1 MARPALSMNSDRPV
15 NLPLPSLFLN
25 MPVTA
30 VTSIL
35 HRLSGVALFLGV
47 IYVFYLAELALES
60 AAGFDEAARIV
71 ATPFGKLGLW
81 IVLAALAFHFL
92 AGIRHLLLDFHVG
105 DSLRGGQVGGWIT
118 FVLTLAAVIVAGAW
132 LW

>member
-1 MARPALSMNSDRPV
+1 M
-15 NLPLPSLFLN
+15 
-25 MPVTA
+25 
-30 VTSIL
+30 
-35 HRLSGVALFLGV
+35 FLGV
-47 IYVFYLAELALES
+47 IYVFYLADLALED

-71 ATPFGKLGLW
+71 ATPLGKPGAW

-118 FVLTLAAVIVAGAW
+118 FVLTLAAAIVAGAW

>member
-1 MARPALSMNSDRPV
+1 MSSERPV

-30 VTSIL
+30 VVSIL

-47 IYVFYLAELALES
+47 IYVFYLAELALTD
-60 AAGFDEAARIV
+60 AAGFAAAAGIV
-71 ATPFGKLGLW
+71 ATPLGKLGLW
-81 IVLAALAFHFL
+81 LVLASLAFHFL
-92 AGIRHLLLDFHVG
+92 AGVRHLLLDFHVG
-105 DSLRGGQVGGWIT
+105 DSLRGGRIGGWIT
-118 FVLTLAAVIVAGAW
+118 FVLTLVVAVLAGAW

>member
-1 MARPALSMNSDRPV
+1 MSSERPV

-30 VTSIL
+30 VVSIL

-47 IYVFYLAELALES
+47 IYVFYLAELALED

-71 ATPFGKLGLW
+71 ATPLGKLALW
-81 IVLAALAFHFL
+81 VVLASLAFHFL
-92 AGIRHLLLDFHVG
+92 AGVRHLLLDFHVG
-105 DSLRGGQVGGWIT
+105 DSLRGGRIGGWIT
-118 FVLTLAAVIVAGAW
+118 FVLTLAAAILAGAW